1 MKKKYVIFVV
11 LIILILIFISGL
23 YLLKKESQNEPKQ
36 EKKTEEVKKEEP
48 KISKLSLIMVGDALL
63 HGSVYRDAYKNGV
76 YNFDSQLEYIK
87 PIVQNYDLAFYNQES
102 ILGGTELGLSDYPAF
117 NSPQEFG
124 DAMVNSG
131 FNLVSLANNHTMDRG
146 EKAVLNSCEYWK
158 SKENVLAAGSY
169 CSKED
174 SEAIQIREKNGIKYT
189 MLAYTYGTNGIS
201 VPQGKEYL
209 VNLYSDEKAKSD
221 IEKVRDKVDL
231 LIVSMHWGTEYQAEP
246 TEEQKREAEY
256 QAEPTEEQK
265 REAEYLSSL
274 GVDIIIGTHPHII
287 EPITYIN
294 NTLVIYS
301 LGNFI
306 SAQSTNNDYNTMV
319 ELMTSVDII
328 KEEKDGQTS
337 IKLDNL
343 NNELLFNYY
352 KKGSKWTDF
361 KVIPFSQMNSSYNS
375 DYQRLYNK
383 YSAVVRMYNKDIPVN
398 PLPEA

>member
-1 MKKKYVIFVV
+1 MKRKYVIFVV
-11 LIILILIFISGL
+11 LIVLIFISGL

-36 EKKTEEVKKEEP
+36 QEKTEEVQKEET
-48 KISKLSLIMVGDALL
+48 KTSKLSLIMVGDALL

-102 ILGGTELGLSDYPAF
+102 ILGGTELGLSDYPTF
-117 NSPQEFG
+117 NSPWEFG
-124 DAMVNSG
+124 DAMINSG

-158 SKENVLAAGSY
+158 SKEDVLAVGSY

-189 MLAYTYGTNGIS
+189 LLAYTYGTNGIS

-209 VNLYSDEKAKSD
+209 VNLYSDEKVKND
-221 IEKVRDKVDL
+221 IAKVRDKVDL
-231 LIVSMHWGTEYQAEP
+231 LIVSMHWGTEYR
-246 TEEQKREAEY
+246 T
-256 QAEPTEEQK
+256 EPTEEQK

-294 NTLVIYS
+294 DTLVIYS

-328 KEEKDGQTS
+328 KEEKDGQTT

-361 KVIPFSQMNSSYNS
+361 KVVPFSQMNSSYNS

-383 YSAVVRMYNKDIPVN
+383 YSAVVKMYNEDIPIN

>member
-1 MKKKYVIFVV
+1 MTLIFVV
-11 LIILILIFISGL
+11 LIVFIFISGL
-23 YLLKKESQNEPKQ
+23 YLLKKEYQNEPKQ
-36 EKKTEEVKKEEP
+36 EEKTEEVQKEET
-48 KISKLSLIMVGDALL
+48 KTSKLSLIMVGDALL

-102 ILGGTELGLSDYPAF
+102 ILGGTELGLSDYPTF
-117 NSPQEFG
+117 NSPWEFG
-124 DAMVNSG
+124 DAMINSG

-146 EKAVLNSCEYWK
+146 EKAILNSCEYWK
-158 SKENVLAAGSY
+158 SKEDVLAVGSY

-174 SEAIQIREKNGIKYT
+174 SEAVQIKEKNGIKYT
-189 MLAYTYGTNGIS
+189 LLAYTYGTNGIS

-231 LIVSMHWGTEYQAEP
+231 LIVSMHWGTEY
-246 TEEQKREAEY
+246 KS
-256 QAEPTEEQK
+256 EPTEEQK

-274 GVDIIIGTHPHII
+274 GVDIIIGTHPHVI

-294 NTLVIYS
+294 DTLVIYS

-328 KEEKDGQTS
+328 KEEKNGQTT

-352 KKGSKWTDF
+352 KQGSRWTDF
-361 KVIPFSQMNSSYNS
+361 KVIPFSQMNSNYNS

-383 YSAVVRMYNKDIPVN
+383 YSEIVRMYNKDIPIN

>member
-11 LIILILIFISGL
+11 LIVFIFISGL
-23 YLLKKESQNEPKQ
+23 YLLKKEYQNEPKQ
-36 EKKTEEVKKEEP
+36 QEKTEEVQKEET
-48 KISKLSLIMVGDALL
+48 KTSKLSLIMVGDALL

-102 ILGGTELGLSDYPAF
+102 ILGGTELGLSDYPTF
-117 NSPQEFG
+117 NSPWEFG
-124 DAMVNSG
+124 DAMINSG

-146 EKAVLNSCEYWK
+146 EKAVSNSCEYWK
-158 SKENVLAAGSY
+158 SKENVLAVGSY

-174 SEAIQIREKNGIKYT
+174 SETIQIKEKNGIKYT
-189 MLAYTYGTNGIS
+189 LLAYTYGTNGIS

-209 VNLYSDEKAKSD
+209 VNLYSDEKVKND
-221 IEKVRDKVDL
+221 IAKVRDKVDL
-231 LIVSMHWGTEYQAEP
+231 LIVSMHWGTEYR
-246 TEEQKREAEY
+246 T
-256 QAEPTEEQK
+256 EPTEEQK

-274 GVDIIIGTHPHII
+274 GVDIIIGTHPHVI

-294 NTLVIYS
+294 DTLVIYS

-328 KEEKDGQTS
+328 KEEKNGQTT

-383 YSAVVRMYNKDIPVN
+383 YSAVVKMYNEDIPIN

>member
-189 MLAYTYGTNGIS
+189 LLAYTYGTNGIS

-231 LIVSMHWGTEYQAEP
+231 LIVSMHWGT
-246 TEEQKREAEY
+246 EY

-319 ELMTSVDII
+319 ELMTSVDVI

-398 PLPEA
+398 PLPNI